1 MEQNVIGELDKVGFG
16 MRMTDL
22 NCGGDIGVMNSE
34 DYSLPLGNDIVVE
47 CRFRFNKSA
56 AFGSSSIAS
65 ESFSD
70 YKRRRFNP
78 NS

>member
-22 NCGGDIGVMNSE
+22 NCGGDSGVMNSQ
-34 DYSLPLGNDIVVE
+34 DYSSPLENDIVIE
-47 CRFRFNKSA
+47 CRFRLKSA
-56 AFGSSSIAS
+56 AFDSFWIAS

-70 YKRRRFNP
+70 YKRRRFTP